1 MDKFVGIKLIKA
13 HKGQILKFPKLLFK
27 VFSNMF
33 LGRCSGTTVCR
44 LPHVI
49 KVYLNSIVGFLDWH
63 MDMCWCLGDNA
74 TTCVTTRKLSA
85 ILRFRL
91 QCSSIK
97 KLDEILS

>member
-1 MDKFVGIKLIKA
+1 MDKFVDIKLIKA
-13 HKGQILKFPKLLFK
+13 HKGQILKYIK

-44 LPHVI
+44 LTHVI
-49 KVYLNSIVGFLDWH
+49 KVYLSSIVGFLDWH

-74 TTCVTTRKLSA
+74 TTCVTMRKLSA

-91 QCSSIK
+91 QCSSII
-97 KLDEILS
+97 KLNTILS